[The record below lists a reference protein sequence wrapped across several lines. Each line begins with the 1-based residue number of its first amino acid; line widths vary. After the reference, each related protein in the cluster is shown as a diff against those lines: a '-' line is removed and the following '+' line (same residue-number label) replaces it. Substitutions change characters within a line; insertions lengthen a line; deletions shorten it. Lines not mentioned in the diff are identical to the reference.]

1 MTPEDLLRSCGRLRI
16 KGDNGFEEISDQKII
31 YSETWGHVLTLF
43 IGKIGSKKDKEKQ
56 SMKTECNRSIE
67 GGTKQSMR
75 SADGQKRSSLTV
87 GQ

>member
-1 MTPEDLLRSCGRLRI
+1 
-16 KGDNGFEEISDQKII
+16 
-31 YSETWGHVLTLF
+31 VLTLF